1 MTAPLITWPTEDL
14 APGTIGSCLA
24 CVGVDDREEAAAR
37 ADRWNATHPPGTP
50 VVLTDTFGR
59 DHHTRTRS
67 IAWPVEYRVAVLVD
81 GFDGVCLLD
90 SIRPDTTKEP
100 RP

>member
-1 MTAPLITWPTEDL
+1 MTPR
-14 APGTIGSCLA
+14 
-24 CVGVDDREEAAAR
+24 VGVDDREEAAAR

-90 SIRPDTTKEP
+90 SIRPDTTQEP